1 MLKKLTYFNLLYG
14 TCLFVLAITNS
25 GRDIITMIAFL
36 IVLLFNWLTLKQ
48 LEGFMVTTQK
58 NQKVLRIL
66 TLAVAFIFLLNS
78 VLALSTSYSGK
89 FDIFAFLVLL
99 KIIFVTSITLHAVKS
114 NKIRLTE

>member
-14 TCLFVLAITNS
+14 TCLFVMAMVNS

-48 LEGFMVTTQK
+48 LEGFMITTNK
-58 NQKVLRIL
+58 NQTVLRIL

-78 VLALSTSYSGK
+78 VLSLWTSYSGK
-89 FDIFAFLVLL
+89 FDVFAFLILL
-99 KIIFVTSITLHAVKS
+99 KIIFVTTITLHAVKS
-114 NKIRLTE
+114 NKIRLAE

>member
-1 MLKKLTYFNLLYG
+1 
-14 TCLFVLAITNS
+14 
-25 GRDIITMIAFL
+25 MIAFL

-48 LEGFMVTTQK
+48 LEGFMVTTEK

-78 VLALSTSYSGK
+78 VFALSKGYSGK

-99 KIIFVTSITLHAVKS
+99 KIIFVTTITLHAVKS
-114 NKIRLTE
+114 NKTRLTE